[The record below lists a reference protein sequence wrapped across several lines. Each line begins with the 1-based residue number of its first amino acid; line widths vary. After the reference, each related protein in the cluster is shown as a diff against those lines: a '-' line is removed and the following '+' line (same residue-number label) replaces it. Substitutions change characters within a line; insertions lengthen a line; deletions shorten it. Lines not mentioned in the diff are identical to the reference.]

1 MWTSPYH
8 AIQSIALT
16 ICLVAVSIALYG
28 SLKSL
33 WAEFREV
40 DRQTAAEA
48 AGMEKPTA
56 AGEHGQSA
64 S

>member
-1 MWTSPYH
+1 MQWTSPYH
-8 AIQSIALT
+8 AAQSVTLTIALL
-16 ICLVAVSIALYG
+16 ILSAVLYG

-40 DRQTAAEA
+40 DKQIDAE

>member
-1 MWTSPYH
+1 MQWTSPYH

-16 ICLVAVSIALYG
+16 IALLTISVVLWG

-40 DRQTAAEA
+40 DKQIDAE